1 MKDPHASAVAVFTML
16 RKPLSSLLAASLLGL
31 LVSRGLAQT
40 PDLSADEIARKTLR
54 ADAFAWE
61 GAKTRLR
68 MILLSKDG
76 RRQERS
82 MEVVA
87 RRDKGLLQTMV
98 RFSAPADL
106 AGTAFL
112 MREQAGGASE
122 QYVYLSGLKRT
133 RRIVGREREG
143 SFMGSDFTYADM
155 QRIDPKHTHNVRLP
169 DEAVGDTPA
178 YVIESKLGAESGSS
192 YAKTVTWVR
201 KSDFVAVR
209 TRFFD
214 KAGKLVKTLY
224 ARKVKELEGKPVVVE
239 ARMQSENGHATELI
253 IDAMERRDDLA
264 DALFT
269 PTALERL

>member
-1 MKDPHASAVAVFTML
+1 MVKQSAVSVVRSAGMRRISWVLVVFL
-16 RKPLSSLLAASLLGL
+16 CSSTALPALAAEDD
-31 LVSRGLAQT
+31 A
-40 PDLSADEIARKTLR
+40 LSADEIARKTLR
-54 ADAFAWE
+54 ADAFGWE

-68 MILLSKDG
+68 MVLTAADG
-76 RRQERS
+76 KRQERA

-155 QRIDPKHTHNVRLP
+155 QRIDPKFTHHERKP
-169 DEAVGDTPA
+169 DEQLGDAPS
-178 YVIESKLGAESGSS
+178 YVIESRIDAQSGSP
-192 YAKTVTWVR
+192 YAKIVTWVR
-201 KSDFVAVR
+201 KSDFVALR

-214 KAGKLVKTLY
+214 KVGKLQKTLY
-224 ARKVKELEGKPVVVE
+224 ARKVRQLEGQPVVVE
-239 ARMQSENGHATELI
+239 ARMQSENGHATELF
-253 IDAMERRDDLA
+253 IDAMERRSDLT
-264 DALFT
+264 DAMFS
-269 PTALERL
+269 PSALERM

>member
-1 MKDPHASAVAVFTML
+1 MTRILFALT
-16 RKPLSSLLAASLLGL
+16 LGL
-31 LVSRGLAQT
+31 LAFSSARASADG
-40 PDLSADEIARKTLR
+40 DKLSADEIARRTLR
-54 ADAFAWE
+54 ADAFGWE
-61 GAKTRLR
+61 GAKTQLR
-68 MILLSKDG
+68 MVLIAKDG
-76 RRQERS
+76 KRQERS

-87 RRDKGLLQTMV
+87 RKHKGLLQTRV
-98 RFSAPADL
+98 RFSAPHEL

-155 QRIDPKHTHNVRLP
+155 QRVEPKYAHEQRKP
-169 DEAVGDTPA
+169 DESVGDAPT
-178 YVIESKLGAESGSS
+178 YVIESNIDAASGSP
-192 YAKTVTWVR
+192 YAKIVTWVR
-201 KSDFVAVR
+201 KSDFVALR

-224 ARKVKELEGKPVVVE
+224 ARKVRDLEGKPVVVE
-239 ARMQSENGHATELI
+239 ARMQSENGHVTELF
-253 IDAMERRDDLA
+253 IDSMERRNDLS

-269 PTALERL
+269 PGALERM